1 MKPRVRFAPSPT
13 GYLHIGGA
21 RTALFNWLYARHTGG
36 TFVLRIEDTDAARNS
51 QEAVDVILNGLRW
64 LGLDWDEGPLTGD
77 ATGPSKG
84 DCGPYFQSQRKAN
97 YQARVE
103 ALLSRGLAYEHEGA
117 IKFKMQRE
125 PVTIHDLV
133 VGDVVR
139 KLTDREEIEP
149 DFVIQ
154 RSDGQPVFHL
164 VNVID
169 DLEMNITHVIR
180 GEDHLSNTAKHIA
193 LFKAF
198 GVPPPHYAHIPLI
211 LNGDGSK
218 MSKRDKGASLMS
230 YLDDGFLPEAV
241 VNYLCLLGWS
251 PKDNLEKISLAEVVQ
266 RFDLPQILR
275 HNARFDYEKL
285 LWLQGEYA
293 RELAPDRF
301 YELAVHTFAKAG
313 VDTNQFP
320 LGYVKAALDTCKG
333 KFKTFSELP
342 GYAGFYFTDKIE
354 YDAEAAK
361 KDFVPE
367 NKPRLEK
374 LRDAFTH
381 APAFNAESLEAA
393 LKETAKTLGVKVGAM
408 VHPCRLAVTGKT
420 SGPSLYHLLQVLGKE
435 RVMARIEKALGNAG
449 FSQTP
454 IKFISRIGIH
464 IRDAHGLPDSEYIA
478 SKSKAFELFQKLR
491 HISIERDAQRVLQED
506 REGAFSLLCAC
517 FDYVNSNCS
526 QLNCATISFPDIAA
540 AKIEDTEWGRDGMK
554 DPHIIWFFFKLLD
567 AK

>member
-36 TFVLRIEDTDAARNS
+36 TFILRIEDTDAARNS

-77 ATGPSKG
+77 ATGPGKG
-84 DCGPYFQSQRKAN
+84 GFGPYFQSQRKEN
-97 YQARVE
+97 YQRRVE

-117 IKFKMQRE
+117 VKFKMQRE
-125 PVTIHDLV
+125 PVVIQDLV
-133 VGDVVR
+133 VGEVVR
-139 KLTDREEIEP
+139 KLTDREEEDP
-149 DFVIQ
+149 DFVIL

-169 DLEMNITHVIR
+169 DLEMDVTHVIR

-198 GVPPPHYAHIPLI
+198 GVKPPHYAHIPLI

-218 MSKRDKGASLMS
+218 MSKRDKGASLTT
-230 YLDDGFLPEAV
+230 YLDEGFLPEAV

-251 PKDNLEKISLAEVVQ
+251 PKDNREKMSRDEVVE

-293 RELAPDRF
+293 RELGDDRF
-301 YELAVHTFAKAG
+301 YELAVHAFAKAG
-313 VDTNQFP
+313 VNTNALP
-320 LGYVKAALDTCKG
+320 LPYVKAALDTCKG
-333 KFKTFSELP
+333 KFKLFSELP
-342 GYAGFYFTDKIE
+342 AYAGFYFTDKIE

-374 LRDAFTH
+374 LRDAFAA
-381 APAFNAESLEAA
+381 APAFNAGALEAA
-393 LKETAKTLGVKVGAM
+393 LKETAKALGVKAGVL

-420 SGPSLYHLLQVLGKE
+420 SGPSLYHLLEVLGKE
-435 RVMARIEKALGNAG
+435 KVMQRIEKAINV
-449 FSQTP
+449 
-454 IKFISRIGIH
+454 IG
-464 IRDAHGLPDSEYIA
+464 
-478 SKSKAFELFQKLR
+478 Q
-491 HISIERDAQRVLQED
+491 
-506 REGAFSLLCAC
+506 
-517 FDYVNSNCS
+517 
-526 QLNCATISFPDIAA
+526 
-540 AKIEDTEWGRDGMK
+540 
-554 DPHIIWFFFKLLD
+554 
-567 AK
+567 